1 MAKKYKI
8 VYDRAN
14 CISAG
19 VCVAMAPE
27 HWVMDAPDGLADIH
41 PDRKPTTRDDGWQEL
56 ILDESEFDVNLYAAE
71 ACPVQVISIY
81 ELESGKQVYPEK
93 KE

>member
-27 HWVMDAPDGLADIH
+27 YWVMDAPDGLADIN
-41 PDRKPTTRDDGWQEL
+41 PDKKPAVRADGWQEL
-56 ILDESEFDVNLYAAE
+56 IIDESEFDPNLDAAE
-71 ACPVQVISIY
+71 ACPAQVIFIY
-81 ELESGKQVYPEK
+81 ELESGKQVYPKRE
-93 KE
+93 E

>member
-1 MAKKYKI
+1 M

-27 HWVMDAPDGLADIH
+27 HWVIDAPDGLADIH
-41 PDRKPTTRDDGWQEL
+41 PDRKPTMREDGWQEL
-56 ILDESEFDVNLYAAE
+56 IIDESELEPNVQSAE
-71 ACPVQVISIY
+71 ACPAQVIFIY
-81 ELESGKQVYPEK
+81 ELESGKQIYPQRL
-93 KE
+93 